1 MVHLGS
7 LAHGGAATNSRAA
20 GYTSLISEMR
30 SNIRGGAH
38 RPFKLLALGLVGVLR
53 SLPAGDRDP
62 TCAAHGSS
70 PATALLSPR
79 DSSIGPAAWPG
90 GTGGLPPLTE
100 GVPPLP
106 PRKPA
111 AAEAVPPAAGSPL
124 PTVAPRLERDMA
136 LASAT
141 ATSVIPGPRPARPDP
156 RPARRRIQ
164 SDRSLAGLLW
174 STSADADST
183 PRLQPPVQT
192 HLAFYARHPL
202 LPPSERLGF
211 C

>member
-30 SNIRGGAH
+30 SNIRGSAH

-53 SLPAGDRDP
+53 SLPAGDREP
-62 TCAAHGSS
+62 TCAARCSYR
-70 PATALLSPR
+70 ATALLSPR

-90 GTGGLPPLTE
+90 CTGGLPPLTE

-124 PTVAPRLERDMA
+124 PTAAPRLERDMA
-136 LASAT
+136 LASAPEAS
-141 ATSVIPGPRPARPDP
+141 ATSNPVGPF
-156 RPARRRIQ
+156 ARR
-164 SDRSLAGLLW
+164 
-174 STSADADST
+174 SAMEHK
-183 PRLQPPVQT
+183 R
-192 HLAFYARHPL
+192 R
-202 LPPSERLGF
+202 

>member
-1 MVHLGS
+1 MVHVRS
-7 LAHGGAATNSRAA
+7 PAHGGAATDSRAA
-20 GYTSLISEMR
+20 GYTSLISEVR
-30 SNIRGGAH
+30 SNIRRSAH

-53 SLPAGDRDP
+53 SLPAGDRKP

-90 GTGGLPPLTE
+90 CTGGLPPLTE

-124 PTVAPRLERDMA
+124 PTAAPRLERDMA
-136 LASAT
+136 LPSAT
-141 ATSVIPGPRPARPDP
+141 PSSDIPCPRPARPDP

-164 SDRSLAGLLW
+164 SDHSLAGLLW
-174 STSADADST
+174 STSADADSAPPAYNLPSKLIFPLRQT
-183 PRLQPPVQT
+183 PPPPAV
-192 HLAFYARHPL
+192 
-202 LPPSERLGF
+202 
-211 C
+211 